1 VGGRTGRLTKPAIYK
16 VGYKSGNPQRNRMST
31 NQRSSRVHPATHNR
45 FGSVISISDSPS
57 DVDESV
63 TEPDLERFSPEN
75 QLSLPENQ
83 LGLPENQL
91 GLLENGVWVDRPD
104 VSNASETSSKHCFG
118 CSLMKTEDSV

>member
-45 FGSVISISDSPS
+45 LRSVISISDGLS

-63 TEPDLERFSPEN
+63 TEPDLEHFS
-75 QLSLPENQ
+75 
-83 LGLPENQL
+83 PENQL

>member
-1 VGGRTGRLTKPAIYK
+1 MGGRTGRLTKPGIYK

-45 FGSVISISDSPS
+45 PRSVISPS

-63 TEPDLERFSPEN
+63 TEPDLEHYSPEN

-83 LGLPENQL
+83 LGL
-91 GLLENGVWVDRPD
+91 LENGV
-104 VSNASETSSKHCFG
+104 S
-118 CSLMKTEDSV
+118 

>member
-1 VGGRTGRLTKPAIYK
+1 MGSCTGRLTKPAIYK
-16 VGYKSGNPQRNRMST
+16 VGYKSGNPQCNRMST
-31 NQRSSRVHPATHNR
+31 NQRSSCVHPATHNR
-45 FGSVISISDSPS
+45 PRSVISISDGPS

-63 TEPDLERFSPEN
+63 MEPDLERFSPEN

-83 LGLPENQL
+83 LGL
-91 GLLENGVWVDRPD
+91 LENRVWVDHPD